1 MTGHLSDTVSEQVE
15 YANDLYHRLV
25 LVVGT
30 EGRGK
35 TGALREIEARTGTPL
50 VNVSLELS
58 RRMLDLPERQRPLRV
73 QRLLERIVAEIDSDI
88 VLLDNIEL
96 LFDPVLRQDP
106 LRLLRGLSRNR
117 TVVAAWSGS
126 IENGNI
132 YYAARGHPEYRRYTT
147 DGILTVGA

>member
-1 MTGHLSDTVSEQVE
+1 MTSRLSEAISEQIA

-25 LVVGT
+25 LVVGV

-35 TGALREIEARTGTPL
+35 TAALRDIAERRGASL

-73 QRLLERIVAEIDSDI
+73 QRILEQIVSEIGGDI

-96 LFDPVLRQDP
+96 LFDPSLRQDP
-106 LRLLRGLSRNR
+106 LRLLKGLSRNR
-117 TVVAAWSGS
+117 TTVAAWSGS
-126 IENGNI
+126 IEDGNI
-132 YYAARGHPEYRRYTT
+132 YYAERGHPEYRRYST
-147 DGILTVGA
+147 DGVLAVGA